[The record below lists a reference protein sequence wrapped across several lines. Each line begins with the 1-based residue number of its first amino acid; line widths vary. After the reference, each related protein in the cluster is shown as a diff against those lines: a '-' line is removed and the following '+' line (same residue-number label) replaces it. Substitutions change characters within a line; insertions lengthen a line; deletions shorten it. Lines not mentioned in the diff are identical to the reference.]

1 MMAVFMPML
10 KRLEI
15 NMEKTKKFE
24 ENMKELEQ
32 IINELETGETDL
44 DESINKYTAAMK
56 LVKECDEKLKA
67 VEERVSK
74 MVLENGEE
82 EPFEVTDN

>member
-1 MMAVFMPML
+1 
-10 KRLEI
+10 
-15 NMEKTKKFE
+15 MEKTKKFE

-44 DESINKYTAAMK
+44 DESIRKYTTAMK
-56 LVKECDEKLKA
+56 LVKDCDEKLKA
-67 VEERVSK
+67 VEEQVSK

-82 EPFEVTDN
+82 EPFEAFDN